1 MIHAKV
7 SPADCKSYLSEIKS
21 LPPFAK
27 TSDEVNR
34 MVRCSTLDA
43 IQTMA
48 IRENEAVA
56 LLEVEPELEKLGLI
70 ANTFGLQTIDW
81 ITAVRVTNEWY
92 NRVVTAMKLPTYS
105 ERASTFAKIDMQ
117 LNTPTSL
124 NVRLY
129 NDWPKRFCLE
139 LLHDET

>member
-81 ITAVRVTNEWY
+81 ITA
-92 NRVVTAMKLPTYS
+92 MKLPTYS

-117 LNTPTSL
+117 LNTRTSL